1 MEQKLET
8 FLTLC
13 RTMHYG
19 RAAEALNL
27 SQPAV
32 SKHIQALET
41 EYGAPLFSYANR
53 RLSKT
58 PQGEL
63 LERYAISLRYNE
75 ETLRATLHKSRNCCC
90 ALGQRSPSAIT
101 FFSRKFT
108 VICPAQ
114 RTNCSF
120 WWTTPRTCWPSWK
133 RENWTSSCLRA
144 FSTRS
149 ATTASFC
156 VLSRTSAFA
165 APSTRW
171 QDGVLL
177 SRSCSIS
184 A

>member
-1 MEQKLET
+1 MEQKPET

-32 SKHIQALET
+32 SKHIQALEM

-75 ETLRATLHKSRNCCC
+75 ETLRAALHKKPELLLRIGATKSI
-90 ALGQRSPSAIT
+90 G
-101 FFSRKFT
+101 RKFT

-165 APSTRW
+165 APGTRW

>member
-32 SKHIQALET
+32 SKHIQALEM

-75 ETLRATLHKSRNCCC
+75 
-90 ALGQRSPSAIT
+90 
-101 FFSRKFT
+101 
-108 VICPAQ
+108 
-114 RTNCSF
+114 
-120 WWTTPRTCWPSWK
+120 
-133 RENWTSSCLRA
+133 
-144 FSTRS
+144 
-149 ATTASFC
+149 
-156 VLSRTSAFA
+156 
-165 APSTRW
+165 
-171 QDGVLL
+171 
-177 SRSCSIS
+177 
-184 A
+184 